1 MIIKAF
7 AEALQ
12 ETGNKEP
19 CEFLQI
25 WIKEILQKPPA
36 NHVENVI
43 HTEFF
48 LQTTQEG
55 ITIVA
60 SDSKT
65 GKDLL
70 QSLYN
75 FCLSYE
81 NFLFA
86 RWLHK
91 KSSNDF
97 DIFAFI

>member
-7 AEALQ
+7 AEALHL
-12 ETGNKEP
+12 EKNIEP

-25 WIKEILQKPPA
+25 WLKKILSKKPE

-48 LQTTQEG
+48 MQKTSNDV
-55 ITIVA
+55 TIVA
-60 SDSKT
+60 SDSTT
-65 GKDLL
+65 GRNLL

-91 KSSNDF
+91 KSVNDF
-97 DIFAFI
+97 NK

>member
-7 AEALQ
+7 ADALHL
-12 ETGNKEP
+12 EGNVDP
-19 CEFLQI
+19 CKFLQV
-25 WIKEILQKPPA
+25 WLKKILSKTPQ

-48 LQTTQEG
+48 LQKTAEDM
-55 ITIVA
+55 TIVA
-60 SDSKT
+60 SNSKT
-65 GKDLL
+65 GQNLL

-91 KSSNDF
+91 KNVNDF
-97 DIFAFI
+97 MKQ

>member
-12 ETGNKEP
+12 KTGNKEP
-19 CEFLQI
+19 CEFLQY
-25 WIKEILQKPPA
+25 WLKSILSKAP
-36 NHVENVI
+36 ENNIEKVI
-43 HTEFF
+43 HAEFF
-48 LQTTQEG
+48 IQTLPEG

-60 SDSKT
+60 SDSAT
-65 GKDLL
+65 GKKLL

-91 KSSNDF
+91 KSAKDF
-97 DIFAFI
+97 Q

>member
-1 MIIKAF
+1 MILKAF
-7 AEALQ
+7 AQ
-12 ETGNKEP
+12 ELNSQKNVEP
-19 CEFLQI
+19 CTFLQK
-25 WIKEILQKPPA
+25 WLKKILLKKPQ

-48 LQTTQEG
+48 LQKTSDDT
-55 ITIVA
+55 TIVA
-60 SDSKT
+60 SNSTT
-65 GKDLL
+65 GQNLM

-91 KSSNDF
+91 KTVNDF
-97 DIFAFI
+97 RQK

>member
-7 AEALQ
+7 ADALHL
-12 ETGNKEP
+12 EDSAEP
-19 CEFLQI
+19 CNFLQI
-25 WIKEILQKPPA
+25 WLKKILSKPPE

-48 LQTTQEG
+48 LQKTGDNT
-55 ITIVA
+55 TIVA
-60 SDSKT
+60 SNSKT
-65 GKDLL
+65 GQNLL

-91 KSSNDF
+91 KNVNDF
-97 DIFAFI
+97 LNK

>member
-7 AEALQ
+7 ADALHLQ
-12 ETGNKEP
+12 KNAEP
-19 CEFLQI
+19 CVFLQD
-25 WIKEILQKPPA
+25 WLKMILSKKPE

-55 ITIVA
+55 ITIV
-60 SDSKT
+60 SSNSST
-65 GKDLL
+65 GRDLL
-70 QSLYN
+70 QALYN

-91 KSSNDF
+91 KSSGDF
-97 DIFAFI
+97 KLSEE

>member
-7 AEALQ
+7 ADALHL
-12 ETGNKEP
+12 EGNAEP
-19 CEFLQI
+19 CKFLQV
-25 WIKEILQKPPA
+25 WLKKILLKTPE

-48 LQTTQEG
+48 LQKTSDNT
-55 ITIVA
+55 TIVA
-60 SDSKT
+60 SDST
-65 GKDLL
+65 SGRNLL

-91 KSSNDF
+91 KNVNDF
-97 DIFAFI
+97 TKQ

>member
-7 AEALQ
+7 ADALHL
-12 ETGNKEP
+12 EENAEP
-19 CEFLQI
+19 CKFLQI
-25 WIKEILQKPPA
+25 WLKKILSKTPQ

-48 LQTTQEG
+48 LQQASDNT
-55 ITIVA
+55 TIVA
-60 SDSKT
+60 SNSKT
-65 GKDLL
+65 GQNLM

-91 KSSNDF
+91 KSVSDF
-97 DIFAFI
+97 TKQ

>member
-7 AEALQ
+7 ADALHL
-12 ETGNKEP
+12 EGNKEP
-19 CEFLQI
+19 CLFLQI
-25 WIKEILQKPPA
+25 WLKKILSKNPE

-48 LQTTQEG
+48 IQKTENG
-55 ITIVA
+55 STIV
-60 SDSKT
+60 SSNSKT
-65 GKDLL
+65 GRQLM

-91 KSSNDF
+91 KSVNDF
-97 DIFAFI
+97 KKY

>member
-12 ETGNKEP
+12 KQDKPEP
-19 CEFLQI
+19 CAFLQE
-25 WIKEILQKPPA
+25 WLKAILQKIPA
-36 NHVENVI
+36 NHVEKVI

-48 LQTTQEG
+48 LQKTEDD
-55 ITIVA
+55 ITIV
-60 SDSKT
+60 SSNSKT
-65 GKDLL
+65 GRNLL
-70 QSLYN
+70 QALYN

-91 KSSNDF
+91 KSSSDF
-97 DIFAFI
+97 KLPE

>member
-12 ETGNKEP
+12 QQKNVEP
-19 CEFLQI
+19 CAYLQE
-25 WIKEILQKPPA
+25 WLKQVLLKTPE

-48 LQTTQEG
+48 LQTTQDG
-55 ITIVA
+55 ITIV
-60 SDSKT
+60 SSNSPT
-65 GKDLL
+65 GRNLS
-70 QSLYN
+70 QALYN
-75 FCLSYE
+75 SCLSYE

-91 KSSNDF
+91 KSSGDF
-97 DIFAFI
+97 NLNN

>member
-7 AEALQ
+7 ADALHL
-12 ETGNKEP
+12 EDNAEP
-19 CEFLQI
+19 CNFLQV
-25 WIKEILQKPPA
+25 WLKKILSKSPE

-48 LQTTQEG
+48 LQKTEDNS
-55 ITIVA
+55 TIVA
-60 SDSKT
+60 SNSKT
-65 GKDLL
+65 GQNLL

-91 KSSNDF
+91 KNVNDF
-97 DIFAFI
+97 LNK

>member
-7 AEALQ
+7 ADALHA
-12 ETGNKEP
+12 EGNAEPCAFLQVWLKNILSKEP
-19 CEFLQI
+19 E
-25 WIKEILQKPPA
+25 
-36 NHVENVI
+36 NHVEKVI

-48 LQTTQEG
+48 LQKTKSND
-55 ITIVA
+55 IIVA

-65 GKDLL
+65 GQQLL

-91 KSSNDF
+91 KSVNDF
-97 DIFAFI
+97 IGH

>member
-7 AEALQ
+7 AEALHKA
-12 ETGNKEP
+12 GNKEP
-19 CEFLQI
+19 CEFLQL
-25 WIKEILQKPPA
+25 WLKEILLKTPQ

-43 HTEFF
+43 HTEFH
-48 LQTTQEG
+48 LKTTSEG

-60 SDSKT
+60 SDSTT
-65 GKDLL
+65 GKNLM

-86 RWLHK
+86 RWIHK
-91 KSSNDF
+91 KNVNDF
-97 DIFAFI
+97 TSDY

>member
-7 AEALQ
+7 ANALHLQ
-12 ETGNKEP
+12 ENVEP

-25 WIKEILQKPPA
+25 WLKKILSKAPQD
-36 NHVENVI
+36 HVENVI

-48 LQTTQEG
+48 LQKTSDDT
-55 ITIVA
+55 IIVA
-60 SDSKT
+60 SNSKT
-65 GKDLL
+65 GQNLL
-70 QSLYN
+70 KSLYN

-91 KSSNDF
+91 KKANDF
-97 DIFAFI
+97 TMQ

>member
-1 MIIKAF
+1 VIIKAF

-12 ETGNKEP
+12 EEGNREP
-19 CEFLQI
+19 CNFLQS
-25 WIKEILQKPPA
+25 WLKKILSKKPS

-48 LQTTQEG
+48 LQKTEQNT
-55 ITIVA
+55 TIVA
-60 SDSKT
+60 SNSKT
-65 GKDLL
+65 GKELL
-70 QSLYN
+70 KSLYN

-91 KSSNDF
+91 KKVSDF
-97 DIFAFI
+97 TKNN

>member
-12 ETGNKEP
+12 TDGNKEP
-19 CEFLQI
+19 CVFLQSWLKKI
-25 WIKEILQKPPA
+25 LLKEPE

-48 LQTTQEG
+48 LQTTQDNN
-55 ITIVA
+55 TIVA
-60 SDSKT
+60 SNSKT
-65 GKDLL
+65 GKALL

-91 KSSNDF
+91 KKVNDF
-97 DIFAFI
+97 MNK

>member
-7 AEALQ
+7 ADALHL
-12 ETGNKEP
+12 EKNVEP
-19 CEFLQI
+19 CAFLQI
-25 WIKEILQKPPA
+25 WLKKILSKTPQ

-48 LQTTQEG
+48 LQKISDDT
-55 ITIVA
+55 TIVA
-60 SDSKT
+60 SESKS
-65 GKDLL
+65 GKNLM

-91 KSSNDF
+91 KSVKDF
-97 DIFAFI
+97 TGE

>member
-12 ETGNKEP
+12 LEKDAEP
-19 CEFLQI
+19 CAFLQI
-25 WIKEILQKPPA
+25 WLKKILSKKPT

-48 LQTTQEG
+48 IQRTADN

-60 SDSKT
+60 SNSPT
-65 GKDLL
+65 GQKLM

-86 RWLHK
+86 KWLHK

-97 DIFAFI
+97 NISD

>member
-7 AEALQ
+7 AEALHL
-12 ETGNKEP
+12 EDNAEP
-19 CEFLQI
+19 CNFLQI
-25 WIKEILQKPPA
+25 WLKKILSKSPE

-48 LQTTQEG
+48 LQKAEDNS
-55 ITIVA
+55 TIVA
-60 SDSKT
+60 SNSKT
-65 GKDLL
+65 GQNLL

-91 KSSNDF
+91 KNVNDF
-97 DIFAFI
+97 LNK

>member
-1 MIIKAF
+1 VIIKAF
-7 AEALQ
+7 ADALNS
-12 ETGNKEP
+12 EGNKEP
-19 CEFLQI
+19 CIFLQT
-25 WIKEILQKPPA
+25 WIKRILAKKPE

-48 LQTTQEG
+48 LQKTNNDT
-55 ITIVA
+55 TIVA
-60 SDSKT
+60 ANSKT
-65 GKDLL
+65 GRQLL

-91 KSSNDF
+91 KSVNDF
-97 DIFAFI
+97 KIR